1 MLGVLV
7 VLQVGIAL
15 PLIAGPSRRTVG
27 LSRAIDLFFA
37 SHAPWSLWLLAAAVW
52 APSPLGRPLMPMLVS
67 APVPLV
73 LTIRMIDVYF
83 REVLEL
89 DPRDARARTV
99 LQQAVTWG
107 IPLVLYGTAVAAWP
121 RILEM
126 IHDARAAPDAV
137 GIVVAG
143 VLPDDLATP
152 AAAPRPAPNE
162 TISSSSPAD
171 FHVHSFPGRRQPGAV
186 GPRGRS
192 GAARSRRHC
201 ADQSQHG
208 CSGW

>member
-1 MLGVLV
+1 MISPELQLIVAPRDAYARLARIRSRGGPLTAIRRPALAALVIGAAIAMAATAHVTPRLLLSTTLCWAFVVL
-7 VLQVGIAL
+7 LQVGIAL

-52 APSPLGRPLMPMLVS
+52 APSPLGRPLMPVLVS

-73 LTIRMIDVYF
+73 LTIRMINAYF

-89 DPRDARARTV
+89 DPRDARARTI
-99 LQQAVTWG
+99 LQQAATWG

-126 IHDARAAPDAV
+126 I
-137 GIVVAG
+137 
-143 VLPDDLATP
+143 
-152 AAAPRPAPNE
+152 
-162 TISSSSPAD
+162 
-171 FHVHSFPGRRQPGAV
+171 Q
-186 GPRGRS
+186 
-192 GAARSRRHC
+192 
-201 ADQSQHG
+201 
-208 CSGW
+208 